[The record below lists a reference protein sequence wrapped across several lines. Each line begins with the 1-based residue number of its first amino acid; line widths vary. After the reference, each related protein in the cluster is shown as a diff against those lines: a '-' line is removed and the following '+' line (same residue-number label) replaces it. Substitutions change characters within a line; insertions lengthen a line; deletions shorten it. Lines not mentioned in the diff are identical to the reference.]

1 MKLWAQRPLGSLK
14 PDMTG
19 GGGRGERSDWT
30 TPQLLV
36 NNFSI
41 TSHRQLI
48 KRRAILSPLTRLP
61 EKHESYTETL
71 MFYDFFNNMLTSA
84 IFFYYNM
91 IKGKCLPYLGTR
103 APQGLA

>member
-1 MKLWAQRPLGSLK
+1 M
-14 PDMTG
+14 
-19 GGGRGERSDWT
+19 
-30 TPQLLV
+30 
-36 NNFSI
+36 
-41 TSHRQLI
+41 

-71 MFYDFFNNMLTSA
+71 MFYDFFFITCWRH
-84 IFFYYNM
+84 IYYNM